1 MRSRNLALR
10 IKCTCATPPTILHV
24 CMILR
29 SPPNCF
35 CSPSH
40 LRHSITDANEVAVKN
55 QSACLQ
61 KKTLP
66 SGTVVTLKLDWSVLD
81 SGIFVAILM
90 TARGPNLACAGH
102 AVGLR
107 LRAHGLAV
115 HTSVDVRR
123 RSDHRGW
130 LLRPLRRLW
139 SCHRRI

>member
-1 MRSRNLALR
+1 MEPCILVRSRNLALR

-29 SPPNCF
+29 SPTNCF
-35 CSPSH
+35 CSPS
-40 LRHSITDANEVAVKN
+40 

-61 KKTLP
+61 KKTLS
-66 SGTVVTLKLDWSVLD
+66 SGTVVTLNLDWSVLD

-90 TARGPNLACAGH
+90 TALGPNLACAGH

-123 RSDHRGW
+123 RSDH
-130 LLRPLRRLW
+130 
-139 SCHRRI
+139 